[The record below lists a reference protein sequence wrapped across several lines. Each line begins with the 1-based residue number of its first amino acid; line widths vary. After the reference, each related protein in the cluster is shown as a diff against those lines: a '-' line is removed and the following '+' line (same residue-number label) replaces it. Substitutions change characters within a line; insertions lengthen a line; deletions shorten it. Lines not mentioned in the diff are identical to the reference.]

1 MQNFTGKDN
10 SHKESVQKA
19 KGFLLYCKAQNK
31 TCSCFSAPF
40 LVIGTPR
47 EDGRGVSSL
56 ALGQMLIRHC
66 RYFRFASGCIALVN

>member
-47 EDGRGVSSL
+47 EDGRGGVFISTWADAYSPL
-56 ALGQMLIRHC
+56 SV
-66 RYFRFASGCIALVN
+66 F